1 MIRLLLM
8 NHPMRGKKYYKE
20 IKSKNRATYCA
31 VHCDIMPPFIFNAII
46 ENGNEDQRKSAIA
59 ALVASDRFRTMRELA
74 GTQVVGARSST
85 LLISAVHEKDRTIYD
100 AHNINSIGTI
110 VRHEGGPKTGDV
122 GADEAYDYAGITYD
136 FYKEVFGRN
145 SIDNN
150 GLKLDSTVHYRE
162 DEEEPYENASWGDG
176 RMWYGDGHPE
186 RSNRFTIDLA
196 IIGHELSHGVVQY
209 EGGLKYQKDTG
220 AINEHFADVFGIL
233 VKQYHLKESVEESN
247 WLIGEGLWKENIV
260 NGKALRS
267 MKEPGTAY
275 GPDPVIGKDP
285 QPAHMSNYRD
295 FGTCVSARACDYGG
309 VHINSGIL
317 NKAFYNTAIE
327 IGGYAWEAPGQI
339 WYTALVNL
347 PNNPDRTTFEDLANT
362 TFAEAGK
369 IYGSDSKQQ
378 EAVYKGWKDV
388 GIEVTRGNAANFLL
402 SKGVRTISAPS

>member
-1 MIRLLLM
+1 
-8 NHPMRGKKYYKE
+8 
-20 IKSKNRATYCA
+20 
-31 VHCDIMPPFIFNAII
+31 MPPFIFGSII
-46 ENGNEDQRKSAIA
+46 ENGNEDERKSAMA
-59 ALVASDRFRTMRELA
+59 ALLGSDRLRTIRELT
-74 GTQVVGARSST
+74 GTQIAGARLSAS
-85 LLISAVHEKDRTIYD
+85 LISSEKEKDRTIYD
-100 AHNINSIGTI
+100 AHNTNSVGTI
-110 VRHEGGPKTGDV
+110 VRHESEPKTGDV
-122 GADEAYDYAGITYD
+122 AADEAYDYAGATYD
-136 FYKEVFGRN
+136 FYKQVFGRN

-162 DEEEPYENASWGDG
+162 DEGRPYENAAWADG
-176 RMWYGDGHPE
+176 RMWYGDGNPQ

-220 AINEHFADVFGIL
+220 AMNEHFADVFGIL
-233 VKQYHLKESVEESN
+233 VKQYHLNESAEESN
-247 WLIGEGLWKENIV
+247 WLIGEGIWKETIV

-275 GPDPVIGKDP
+275 GPDPLIGKDP
-285 QPAHMSNYRD
+285 QPGHMSNYND
-295 FGTCVSARACDYGG
+295 FGTCVSPLTCDYGG

-362 TFAEAGK
+362 TFSEAGK
-369 IYGSDSKQQ
+369 IYGSNSKQQ
-378 EAVYKGWKDV
+378 KAVHKAWKEV
-388 GIEVTRGNAANFLL
+388 GIEGTTGNAANFLL
-402 SKGVRTISAPS
+402 SKGVRRTRDEI